1 MPAPSL
7 FARRLERFLPWLRP
21 SSSRQQAGSAAF
33 VVLAAISFCHLLNDL
48 TVSLLPAIYPMLKSA
63 FDLNFGQIGLITL
76 VFQGIASLLQPL
88 VGLYTDRKPQP
99 YSLAYG
105 MGCTLLGICLLAYAP
120 NFLALLAGAALLGL
134 GASIFH
140 PEASRL
146 ARLAS
151 GGAHG
156 MAQSLF
162 QLGGSFGS
170 SIGPVLA
177 AFVIL
182 PHGQSSLAWF
192 AFVALGGDGHSG
204 HARQLVP
211 QRRPRRAEGA
221 QFDRRALAVLPQSQV
236 RRAIAVLIAL
246 VFSKYFYLSSITSYY
261 IFYLMHRFALPTATA
276 QIYLFVFLAAAAA
289 GTFIGG
295 PIGDRFGRKV
305 VIWVSILGVLPF
317 TLVLPYVGLAATVV
331 LSVLIGV
338 ILSSAFSAIVVYAQE
353 LMPGRV
359 GMVSGLFFGVA
370 FGMAGVGAAALGE
383 LADLTSIEF
392 VYRVCAFLPLI
403 GLLTVLLPNIEGPRA
418 REPKPRS

>member
-1 MPAPSL
+1 MTQAVV
-7 FARRLERFLPWLRP
+7 
-21 SSSRQQAGSAAF
+21 SRQQAGSAAF

-48 TVSLLPAIYPMLKSA
+48 VVSLLPAIYPILKSA
-63 FDLNFGQIGLITL
+63 FDLSFGQIGLITL
-76 VFQGIASLLQPL
+76 VLQGVASLLQPL

-99 YSLAYG
+99 YSLVYG

-177 AFVIL
+177 AFIVL

-192 AFVALGGDGHSG
+192 AFVALGAMVILIMLGNWYRNGG
-204 HARQLVP
+204 HATPKSRSANIP
-211 QRRPRRAEGA
+211 A
-221 QFDRRALAVLPQSQV
+221 AVLPQSQV

-261 IFYLMHRFALPTATA
+261 IFYLMHRFALPHGYGADLSVRVSGSGGRRHIHRRPDRRPLRPQSRDLGFDPRCAALYAGAALCRARGDGGFERADRSHPVVGILGDRRLCAGAYARTSRHGLGPVLRRGLRHGGRRCRGLGRACRLD
-276 QIYLFVFLAAAAA
+276 QHRIRLPGLRLAAPSGPA
-289 GTFIGG
+289 G
-295 PIGDRFGRKV
+295 
-305 VIWVSILGVLPF
+305 
-317 TLVLPYVGLAATVV
+317 
-331 LSVLIGV
+331 
-338 ILSSAFSAIVVYAQE
+338 
-353 LMPGRV
+353 
-359 GMVSGLFFGVA
+359 
-370 FGMAGVGAAALGE
+370 GAAALCR
-383 LADLTSIEF
+383 LRIPS
-392 VYRVCAFLPLI
+392 LI
-403 GLLTVLLPNIEGPRA
+403 NGF
-418 REPKPRS
+418 